1 MMNAA
6 DRAMAEALHALE
18 AARPQSGYRPETEEE
33 WNWFVAANEK
43 MAFAMYWMMGKSKAK
58 ARELARKT
66 HGGEAG
72 RLLLET
78 GQQADRERHE

>member
-1 MMNAA
+1 MNAA
-6 DRAMAEALHALE
+6 ERAMGKAIDALE
-18 AARPQSGYRPETEEE
+18 AARPRSGYRPETEAE
-33 WNWFVAANEK
+33 WSRLVAANEK

-78 GQQADRERHE
+78 GQQVDRERHE

>member
-33 WNWFVAANEK
+33 WNRLVAANEK
-43 MAFAMYWMMGKSKAK
+43 MAYAMYLKMGHPKDK
-58 ARELARKT
+58 ARALARMT
-66 HGGEAG
+66 NGGVVG
-72 RLLLET
+72 RLMLELSLKVD
-78 GQQADRERHE
+78 GERHA

>member
-1 MMNAA
+1 MNAA
-6 DRAMAEALHALE
+6 ERAMGKAIDALE
-18 AARPQSGYRPETEEE
+18 AARPRSGYRPETEEE
-33 WNWFVAANEK
+33 WNRLVAANEK

-78 GQQADRERHE
+78 AQQADRERHE